1 MKVKVKL
8 KSEVKHYRTVV

>member
-8 KSEVKHYRTVV
+8 KSEVKHYRL

>member
-8 KSEVKHYRTVV
+8 